1 MGTSPA
7 GSEWTK
13 NPVPNCAGLGGGYMN
28 PDPAV
33 CPQGYQVTLSLLE
46 MLYSAALR
54 CPQFPPP
61 LPDVFGQGANI
72 DGDTAAYFEWTVMD
86 ELVVPAELEPG
97 KYVLSFRW
105 DCEQT
110 PQVRTSP

>member
-1 MGTSPA
+1 M
-7 GSEWTK
+7 
-13 NPVPNCAGLGGGYMN
+13 
-28 PDPAV
+28 
-33 CPQGYQVTLSLLE
+33 
-46 MLYSAALR
+46 
-54 CPQFPPP
+54 
-61 LPDVFGQGANI
+61 FGQGANI
-72 DGDTAAYFEWTVMD
+72 NGDPAAYFEWTVMD